1 MYKETTYTEEKLIN
15 IKKLASK
22 YNFKDISEQ
31 LDSKENYFSKLCKNH
46 PECSKTVDRG
56 VKLRGA

>member
-22 YNFKDISEQ
+22 YNFKDISE
-31 LDSKENYFSKLCKNH
+31 
-46 PECSKTVDRG
+46 
-56 VKLRGA
+56 